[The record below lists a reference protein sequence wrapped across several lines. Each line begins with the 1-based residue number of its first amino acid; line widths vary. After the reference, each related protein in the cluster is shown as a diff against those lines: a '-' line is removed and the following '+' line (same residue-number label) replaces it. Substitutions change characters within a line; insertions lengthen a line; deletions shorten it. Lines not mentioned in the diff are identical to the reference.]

1 MALDS
6 ISTSVTIL
14 NTGITTIS
22 LIPFLWK
29 NIDKI
34 AHLLPARSEIVNAIA
49 FRLKLFCYLLALVST
64 TIIWLAVV
72 KLFGLTG
79 HLLFTPV
86 AFLVAYLVQTHSRLL
101 QKERKH

>member
-1 MALDS
+1 M
-6 ISTSVTIL
+6 
-14 NTGITTIS
+14 TTIS
-22 LIPFLWK
+22 LIPFLWS

-34 AHLLPARSEIVNAIA
+34 SRLLPARSEIIDAIA
-49 FRLKLFCYLLALVST
+49 FRLKLFCYLLAMVST

-86 AFLVAYLVQTHSRLL
+86 AFLVAYLVHTHSKLL
-101 QKERKH
+101 QK